1 MAAEVID
8 RALLCEAQRVLPK
21 KGAAAAELAARLAGG
36 KYHTAGKSHKK
47 SPR

>member
-8 RALLCEAQRVLPK
+8 RALLCDPRRGLPK
-21 KGAAAAELAARLAGG
+21 KGPSAEKLAARLAGG
-36 KYHTAGKSHKK
+36 KYHTAGKDRKK